1 VSLETKHRAVL
12 LWPRTS
18 AHIDTIYQHGDR
30 ITHVGLF
37 FFLINSN
44 GAITGTLPSNAEA
57 AVNRWPH
64 ITWLLTVRNDGVQS
78 VWRALLTDQAAQDRF
93 ISELHR
99 LLDTYPW
106 ADGIDVDLEVG
117 PNDLVDEIYALY
129 GRIYAE
135 VKSRGKHVHLDLPPM
150 TGPYITVGPEKWCAY
165 ERLRSLCDTAQIMTY
180 GFAWAGSAP
189 GSTSPVE
196 WVRSVMSY
204 AVQAF
209 DPEQVFM
216 GTPAFG
222 YRWEIYDYPANLNR
236 TYRGYGGGFPDFL
249 NWALGVYSHTDGRG
263 DRPSTNT
270 QPYIPFAAFYDEE
283 NYHNILYLHI
293 YDYPRGNE
301 ADSRV
306 SPVTQSSMN
315 NKPYLVT
322 YSKRQNVEWSNI
334 VVDIKGTDYIEATGA
349 FTEDPSTGAV
359 APRQPRELPPGS
371 GNDGVDNSDE
381 GETQEPQMED
391 EAHVVW
397 EFTTPAGF
405 WDLVL
410 RVNFPWFDKR
420 RLHFA
425 LDGQF
430 FYVSADELWY
440 PYMRQLHWYKV
451 GTFYLSAGTHTLEL
465 FGEGSDYGTLITNI
479 RVAGSFTEE
488 YYGGEAQFT
497 VRPRYF
503 VDVNG
508 KPAWP
513 HEGKFKITAEVLRR
527 IPEYAYIFY
536 DDFRDWTELPASMYS
551 IAGSWQIH
559 KDPEDASSRPYSWIT
574 GQGQITLRYEGFSN
588 VLVRASIRLDSNGR
602 AGVFLSNYWLAVNSN
617 TGRLELYSGSSV
629 VYSYNLGVKVGAFYT
644 IGLRARGNRL
654 AAFVRDDLVFYYTAS
669 GTVSGSCG
677 IRAEAPI
684 TSDLFVVADSY
695 VMMPR
700 EAIDLTLPNG
710 QVVTLGRIPR
720 QNVTWLDRWGFFR
733 VNGDVEE
740 ITTRVDPGNGMSTSI
755 SNDWDYVHTPVFTLS
770 QPGDYPV
777 KVRMRDIGVWL
788 GTLYLG
794 DADGF
799 SIVYF
804 PDAETILR
812 FSDIAAYE
820 FGVRGIGM
828 WTIGQ
833 EDPQLWEMLVKHV

>member
-1 VSLETKHRAVL
+1 MSLDTKHRGVL
-12 LWPRTS
+12 IWPRTS
-18 AHIDTIYQHGDR
+18 EHINRIYQHGDR

-37 FFLINSN
+37 FFVINSN
-44 GAITGTLPSNAEA
+44 GTITGTVPSNTLEA
-57 AVNRWPH
+57 VSRWPH

-236 TYRGYGGGFPDFL
+236 SYRGYGGGFPDFL

-263 DRPSTNT
+263 NRPATDT
-270 QPYIPFAAFYDEE
+270 QPYIPFAPFYDETSFT
-283 NYHNILYLHI
+283 NVLYLHI
-293 YDYPRGNE
+293 YDYPRGGDE
-301 ADSRV
+301 DSRV
-306 SPVTQSSMN
+306 APVVRSSYKE
-315 NKPYLVT
+315 KPYLVS
-322 YSKRQNVEWSNI
+322 YSKNQRTEWYNI
-334 VVDIKGTDYIEATGA
+334 IVDLKGTDYTQASGV
-349 FTEDPSTGAV
+349 FYEDPSTGAI
-359 APRQPRELPPGS
+359 APRQPRPLEPA
-371 GNDGVDNSDE
+371 DGEDTE
-381 GETQEPQMED
+381 EEPQFEE

-397 EFTTPAGF
+397 EFHTPGGT

-410 RVNFPWFDKR
+410 RINFPWFDRR
-420 RLHFA
+420 RLRIA
-425 LDGQF
+425 LDGQEF
-430 FYVSADELWY
+430 ILSADELWY
-440 PYMRQLHWYKV
+440 PYLRQLHWYKV

-465 FGEGSDYGTLITNI
+465 FGAGSDYGVLLTNI
-479 RVAGSFTEE
+479 RLAGSFVEE
-488 YYGGEAQFT
+488 HYTGEAQFT

-503 VDVNG
+503 LDINR

-513 HEGKFKITAEVLRR
+513 HGGRFKITAEVLRHP
-527 IPEYAYIFY
+527 PEYAYILY
-536 DDFRDWTELPASMYS
+536 EDFRDWEELPSSWYS
-551 IAGSWQIH
+551 TTGKWVIH
-559 KDPEDASSRPYSWIT
+559 KDPEDESSRPYSWIT
-574 GQGQITLRYEGFSN
+574 GQGQITVQYNQFSN
-588 VLVRASIRLDSNGR
+588 VLVRASIRLDSTGM
-602 AGVFLSNYWLAVNSN
+602 AGVFLGSYWLAINTN
-617 TGRLELYSGSSV
+617 TGRLELYNGSSLV
-629 VYSYNLGVKVGAFYT
+629 ASYNLGARVRRFYV
-644 IGLRARGNRL
+644 IGLRARGRNL
-654 AAFVRDDLVFYYTAS
+654 AVFVRDDIVLRYTAPS
-669 GTVSGSCG
+669 TVSGACG
-677 IRAEAPI
+677 IRADAPI

-710 QVVTLGRIPR
+710 QTITLGRIPR
-720 QNVTWLDRWGFFR
+720 ENVTWFERWGFFR
-733 VNGDVEE
+733 INSDVEE
-740 ITTRVDPGNGMSTSI
+740 INTRLDPGTGMSTSI
-755 SNDWDYVHTPVFTLS
+755 STDWDYLHTPVFTLP

-777 KVRMRDIGVWL
+777 KVKFRDVGVWM

-799 SIVYF
+799 SIVNF
-804 PDAETILR
+804 PDAETILK